1 MARSNPQPE
10 QALAQEIKV
19 IGGLLR
25 LLRHLGIL
33 RAPPLRAT
41 LDGGRHQALP
51 PRAQRLPPAIGILDP
66 RLLGILRAPLLRRQ
80 EPLAAGNLEPLA
92 IGNLDPRLRLAIGEV
107 LLRLRR
113 LGPPVLLRGQHLG
126 QAHLGQGRTG
136 RKLVDC
142 REVQTSAIID
152 L

>member
-33 RAPPLRAT
+33 RAPALPLAI
-41 LDGGRHQALP
+41 LVGGHHQAP
-51 PRAQRLPPAIGILDP
+51 PLRAQRLPPAADKL
-66 RLLGILRAPLLRRQ
+66 

-92 IGNLDPRLRLAIGEV
+92 IGNLDPRLRLAIGVV
-107 LLRLRR
+107 LLLLIRV
-113 LGPPVLLRGQHLG
+113 GPTVLSSRCQTETQHLG
-126 QAHLGQGRTG
+126 QAGIRGH
-136 RKLVDC
+136 
-142 REVQTSAIID
+142 AIGIE
-152 L
+152 

>member
-10 QALAQEIKV
+10 QALAQDIKV

-25 LLRHLGIL
+25 RLRHLGIL
-33 RAPPLRAT
+33 RAPAPPLAI
-41 LDGGRHQALP
+41 GGLLRRHQALP

-66 RLLGILRAPLLRRQ
+66 RLLGILRAPLLRQQ

-113 LGPPVLLRGQHLG
+113 LGPPVLLRIGTGHVTAHLG
-126 QAHLGQGRTG
+126 QAEVRGRTG
-136 RKLVDC
+136 S
-142 REVQTSAIID
+142 E
-152 L
+152 

>member
-33 RAPPLRAT
+33 RAPALPLAI
-41 LDGGRHQALP
+41 LIGGHHQAP
-51 PRAQRLPPAIGILDP
+51 PLRAQRLPPAAGQL
-66 RLLGILRAPLLRRQ
+66 

-92 IGNLDPRLRLAIGEV
+92 IGNLDPRLRLAIGVV
-107 LLRLRR
+107 LLRLIRV
-113 LGPPVLLRGQHLG
+113 GPPVLLRIGKGHET
-126 QAHLGQGRTG
+126 AHLGRAEVRGRAG
-136 RKLVDC
+136 S
-142 REVQTSAIID
+142 E
-152 L
+152 

>member
-1 MARSNPQPE
+1 MARGNPQPE

-33 RAPPLRAT
+33 RAPALPLAI
-41 LDGGRHQALP
+41 LVGGHHQAP
-51 PRAQRLPPAIGILDP
+51 PLRAQRLPPAAGQ
-66 RLLGILRAPLLRRQ
+66 Q

-107 LLRLRR
+107 LLWLRR

-126 QAHLGQGRTG
+126 RAEVRGRAG
-136 RKLVDC
+136 S
-142 REVQTSAIID
+142 E
-152 L
+152 

>member
-33 RAPPLRAT
+33 RAPALPLAI
-41 LDGGRHQALP
+41 LIGGHHQAQPLL
-51 PRAQRLPPAIGILDP
+51 AQRLPPAIGILDP
-66 RLLGILRAPLLRRQ
+66 RLLGILRAPLLQQQ

-92 IGNLDPRLRLAIGEV
+92 IGNLDQRLRLAIGEV

-113 LGPPVLLRGQHLG
+113 LGPSVLLRIGTGHVTALLG
-126 QAHLGQGRTG
+126 PAEVQGRTG
-136 RKLVDC
+136 SEQVD
-142 REVQTSAIID
+142 
-152 L
+152 